1 MSQAAKKG
9 MSREEATKL
18 YDNLKKR
25 MENKHGKEGLAQL
38 IEAERQKAGSK
49 ENAKS
54 AGAIPSNYTKNAVPR
69 NINSSGRVSSGQ
81 RLASGQKMAILM
93 VIFCAGV
100 KLFLSIF
107 EVSGIMEV
115 NEANASLMNSQNL
128 LTAARPQFSKE
139 EVSILKSLDTRRVEL
154 EDRRK
159 QLEEKE
165 IDIRNKEREYA
176 ARLTEIKTITQ
187 ELKEDRVK
195 DERKKKNQFDQ
206 LANVYGSMNP
216 KEAAQLIEQ
225 LDITIARQLIER
237 MPEKRIAQIL
247 ALMTP
252 DRALTITRMLSG
264 GAN

>member
-1 MSQAAKKG
+1 MSQTAKKG
-9 MSREEATKL
+9 MTREQATQL

-25 MENKHGKEGLAQL
+25 MENKHGKEGLAKL
-38 IEAERQKAGSK
+38 IEEERKKAGKKDLNSNTK
-49 ENAKS
+49 V
-54 AGAIPSNYTKNAVPR
+54 AGVNLGHGMGTTDYR
-69 NINSSGRVSSGQ
+69 SSRSGSVH
-81 RLASGQKMAILM
+81 RLASGQKLAILM
-93 VIFCAGV
+93 VILCAGI

-107 EVSGIMEV
+107 EVTGVMQV
-115 NEANASLMNSQNL
+115 TEANASLQNSNNNYL
-128 LTAARPQFSKE
+128 VSKPQFSKE
-139 EVSILKSLDTRRVEL
+139 EITILKSLDNRRIEL
-154 EDRRK
+154 ENRRK
-159 QLEEKE
+159 QIEEKE
-165 IDIRNKEREYA
+165 IDVRNKEREYA

-187 ELKEDRVK
+187 QLKDDRVK

-264 GAN
+264 GTN

>member
-1 MSQAAKKG
+1 MTQAAKKG
-9 MSREEATKL
+9 MTREQATQL

-25 MENKHGKEGLAQL
+25 MENKHGKEGLAKL
-38 IEAERQKAGSK
+38 IEEERKKADKK
-49 ENAKS
+49 ESSVHSKS
-54 AGAIPSNYTKNAVPR
+54 AGLNLGQGLPTDNYR
-69 NINSSGRVSSGQ
+69 QSRSGTGH

-93 VIFCAGV
+93 VIVCAGV

-107 EVSGIMEV
+107 EVTGVMQVS
-115 NEANASLMNSQNL
+115 EANASLKN
-128 LTAARPQFSKE
+128 TANNYLISKPQFSKE
-139 EVSILKSLDTRRVEL
+139 EVTILKSLDSRRVEL
-154 EDRRK
+154 ENRRK
-159 QLEEKE
+159 QIEEKE
-165 IDIRNKEREYA
+165 IDVRNKEREYA

-187 ELKEDRVK
+187 QLKEDRVK

-264 GAN
+264 GTN